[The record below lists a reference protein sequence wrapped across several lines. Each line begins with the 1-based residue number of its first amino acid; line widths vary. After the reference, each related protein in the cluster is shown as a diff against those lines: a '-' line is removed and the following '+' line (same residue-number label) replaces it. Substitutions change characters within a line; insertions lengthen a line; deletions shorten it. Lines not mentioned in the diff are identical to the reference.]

1 MNKKKNNKKGFDNE
15 KYVKTQ
21 IETIK
26 KRIKLFDNKS
36 KEDKIIFFAVSNLS
50 LLGVDEYL
58 ASFAKK

>member
-26 KRIKLFDNKS
+26 KRIKLLLQIIILINS
-36 KEDKIIFFAVSNLS
+36 HIYILLIVINEKIKQIRNN
-50 LLGVDEYL
+50 
-58 ASFAKK
+58 

>member
-26 KRIKLFDNKS
+26 KRIKLLLQIIILINS
-36 KEDKIIFFAVSNLS
+36 HIYILLIVINEKIKAN
-50 LLGVDEYL
+50 
-58 ASFAKK
+58 